1 MEVLDRQIP
10 RIKQEDARALGVE
23 EKRTAI
29 SATLLRE
36 ELASGAVPLLLT
48 NARHFS
54 DEDIPHWVVVT
65 GMDAYRA
72 YVNNPLAGRGDQA
85 LPLGAFNS
93 ILGYKGHQCAV
104 SISKKEIGP

>member
-1 MEVLDRQIP
+1 M
-10 RIKQEDARALGVE
+10 E